1 MAQRKSPQ
9 NTRRTTSTRTTSS
22 GKTARGAS
30 ASSRGKKTVHPAPVE
45 DDAPSIF
52 SRLWESHWG
61 KLLYG
66 IVILF
71 LIIGLDLLISWNKY
85 DLFYTILG
93 IEIVVAMLVGW
104 IVYLIL
110 ERRKQHLS
118 EDASSDEDA

>member
-9 NTRRTTSTRTTSS
+9 TTRRTTSTRNTSS
-22 GKTARGAS
+22 GRSARGSS
-30 ASSRGKKTVHPAPVE
+30 ASSRGKKSVQPAPVE
-45 DDAPSIF
+45 EDTPSIF

-66 IVILF
+66 IIVLL

-104 IVYLIL
+104 VVYLIL

-118 EDASSDEDA
+118 EDTSSDEDS

>member
-1 MAQRKSPQ
+1 MAQRKTPQ
-9 NTRRTTSTRTTSS
+9 TTRRTTSTRSTSS
-22 GKTARGAS
+22 GRSGRGSS
-30 ASSRGKKTVHPAPVE
+30 ASSGRRKKVQPAPVE
-45 DDAPSIF
+45 DDSPSFF
-52 SRLWESHWG
+52 SKLWESHWG

-66 IVILF
+66 IVVLL

-104 IVYLIL
+104 IVYLII

-118 EDASSDEDA
+118 EDDSSDEDA